1 MKSDIIDNKVVN
13 NQHRLLEIF
22 DAGSEGLWEMTPD
35 NMVNFYNTHFY
46 ENFDVSLHG
55 SPLDEWIAIMHPED
69 KNQFIQNIN
78 TQVTEKITR
87 FLSQYRVRDRQ
98 GDYHWIEA
106 VGVIHADEH
115 GNIIY
120 MVGAH
125 KDITEKKHYEDKLYQ
140 LAYCDSLTGL
150 NNRRK
155 LVETLTTLLEAH
167 SQAAVMTFG
176 LNKINQIMDVFGYQA
191 GNRIILLCAECLKEA
206 FGSENVYRTQSDE
219 FVVLQKGT
227 YSEDV
232 LKQQIGAVLTDFE
245 QRFRSFHQSR
255 IQALNVGVYLLM
267 ENKHLNENVESLL
280 YKSTLIMR
288 HGSEKDACISFYA
301 DDEKDAIERHLFL
314 ETGIKK
320 AITDN
325 EFYLLFQPIVCA
337 STGNIVSVESLIRW
351 NSVRYG
357 EIMPTEFIS
366 IAEENGDIVEL
377 GYHVLVLACEF
388 LNQYREVHSSVIK
401 ASVNVSV
408 VQLMQPDFV
417 AHFLAIV
424 RHYQLQPENL
434 TIEMTESVILES
446 NPFAVQ
452 QLLAL
457 NQAGFTI
464 SLDDFG
470 SGYTSFNT
478 FFSIPFTQ
486 LKLDKTIIKKMA
498 ENPSVRTY
506 VKFLVNMCNEKEV
519 TVVAEG
525 IEDMAQ
531 AELVKKAG
539 VDLMQGFYFYKP
551 KSGKTLIEL

>member
-1 MKSDIIDNKVVN
+1 
-13 NQHRLLEIF
+13 
-22 DAGSEGLWEMTPD
+22 MTPD
-35 NMVNFYNTHFY
+35 NVVNFYNSHFY
-46 ENFDVSLHG
+46 ENFAVSLHG

-69 KNQFIQNIN
+69 KSQFIQNLN

-87 FLSQYRVRDRQ
+87 FISQYRVRNRQ
-98 GDYHWIEA
+98 GEYHWIEA
-106 VGVIHADEH
+106 VGVIHADDS
-115 GNIIY
+115 GNILY

-125 KDITEKKHYEDKLYQ
+125 KDITEKKQYEDKLYQ
-140 LAYCDSLTGL
+140 LAYCDSLTGF

-155 LVETLTTLLEAH
+155 LVETLTEQLESK
-167 SQAAVMTFG
+167 SQAAIMTFG
-176 LNKINQIMDVFGYQA
+176 LNKLNQMMDVLGYQA
-191 GNRIILLCAECLKEA
+191 GNSIILLCAECLKEA
-206 FGSENVYRTQSDE
+206 FGSQNVYRTQPDE
-219 FVVLQKGT
+219 FVVLQKGV
-227 YSEDV
+227 YSENV
-232 LKQQIGAVLTDFE
+232 LKLQIGSVLTEFE
-245 QRFRSFHQSR
+245 QRFRSFHQSTLH
-255 IQALNVGVYLLM
+255 ALNVGVYLLK
-267 ENKHLNENVESLL
+267 EDNALCEDAESLL

-301 DDEKDAIERHLFL
+301 DDEKRSIERHLFL

-320 AITDN
+320 AITDK

-337 STGNIVSVESLIRW
+337 FTGKIVSVESLVRW

-388 LNQYREVHSSVIK
+388 LNQYREAHTSVIK

-408 VQLMQPDFV
+408 IQLMQPDFV
-417 AHFLAIV
+417 AHFLDIV
-424 RHYQLQPENL
+424 RHYELQPEYL
-434 TIEMTESVILES
+434 TIEVTESIVLES

-452 QLLAL
+452 QLLAM

-486 LKLDKTIIKKMA
+486 IKLDRAIIKKME
-498 ENPSVRTY
+498 ENSSVRAY
-506 VKFLVNMCNEKEV
+506 VKFLVNMCNEKG
-519 TVVAEG
+519 TSVVAEG
-525 IEDMAQ
+525 IEDIAQ
-531 AELVKKAG
+531 AELVKEAG

-551 KSGKTLIEL
+551 KNGQSLIQSNRI

>member
-1 MKSDIIDNKVVN
+1 
-13 NQHRLLEIF
+13 
-22 DAGSEGLWEMTPD
+22 MTPD

-55 SPLDEWIAIMHPED
+55 SPLDEWIAIMHPDD
-69 KNQFIQNIN
+69 KSQFIENIS

-87 FLSQYRVRDRQ
+87 FISQYRVHNRQ
-98 GDYHWIEA
+98 GEYHWIEA
-106 VGVIHADEH
+106 VGVIHADDS
-115 GNIIY
+115 GNLLY

-125 KDITEKKHYEDKLYQ
+125 KDITEKKQYEDKLYQ
-140 LAYCDSLTGL
+140 LAYCDSLTGF

-155 LVETLTTLLEAH
+155 LIETLTELLEAKSH
-167 SQAAVMTFG
+167 AAIMTFG

-191 GNRIILLCAECLKEA
+191 GNSIILLCAECLKEA
-206 FGSENVYRTQSDE
+206 FGSKNVYKTQPDE
-219 FVVLQKGT
+219 FVVLQKGV
-227 YSEDV
+227 YSESV
-232 LKQQIGAVLTDFE
+232 LKQQIASVLTDFE
-245 QRFRSFHQSR
+245 QRFRSFHQSTL
-255 IQALNVGVYLLM
+255 QSLNVGVYLLK
-267 ENKHLNENVESLL
+267 EDNCLSEDAESLL

-288 HGSEKDACISFYA
+288 HGSEKDDCISFYA
-301 DDEKDAIERHLFL
+301 DEEKRSIERHLFL
-314 ETGIKK
+314 ETGLKK
-320 AITDN
+320 AITDK
-325 EFYLLFQPIVCA
+325 ELYLLFQPIVCA
-337 STGNIVSVESLIRW
+337 ATGKTVSVESLVRW

-366 IAEENGDIVEL
+366 VAEENGDIVEL

-388 LNQYREVHSSVIK
+388 LNQYREAHSRVIK

-408 VQLMQPDFV
+408 IQLMQPDFV

-457 NQAGFTI
+457 DEAGFTI

-486 LKLDKTIIKKMA
+486 LKLDRAIIKKMEA
-498 ENPSVRTY
+498 NSAVRAY
-506 VKFLVNMCNEKEV
+506 VKFLVSMCNEKGI

-525 IEDMAQ
+525 IEDYAQ
-531 AELVKKAG
+531 AERVKEAG
-539 VDLMQGFYFYKP
+539 VDLIQGFYFHKP
-551 KSGKTLIEL
+551 KSGKAIIESETV